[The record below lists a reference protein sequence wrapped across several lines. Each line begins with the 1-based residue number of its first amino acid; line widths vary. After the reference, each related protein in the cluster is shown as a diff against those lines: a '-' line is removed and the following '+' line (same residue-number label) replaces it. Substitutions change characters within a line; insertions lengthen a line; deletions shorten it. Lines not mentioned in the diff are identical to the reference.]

1 MCNRVGVR
9 SSTKLKELRSD
20 QVESLYSLLT
30 WYNGLKTRSGIQK
43 NLIRFTRKNKERLV
57 KLNYHRGCR

>member
-1 MCNRVGVR
+1 MLKLKYKEKSLLWNLKSIYGIGESKGEIMCNRVGVR

-30 WYNGLKTRSGIQK
+30 
-43 NLIRFTRKNKERLV
+43 
-57 KLNYHRGCR
+57 